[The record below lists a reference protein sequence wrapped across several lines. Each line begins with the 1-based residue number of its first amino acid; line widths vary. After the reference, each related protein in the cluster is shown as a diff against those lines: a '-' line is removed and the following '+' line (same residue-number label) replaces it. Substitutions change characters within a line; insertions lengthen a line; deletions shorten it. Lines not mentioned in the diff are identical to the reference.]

1 MSFSLRSV
9 SGVLGLVRVGAAA
22 LVMFAGSA
30 AVLADEPANAGAGG
44 AGKVETP
51 AASSTPAAAAAP
63 AGAATT
69 TAAAAASPKYAV
81 CDVYKIAD
89 KMLQTP
95 RYTKAMEEKTAELRA
110 KMAPK
115 AEEFEKL
122 QQQLQGTPQDKQDSP
137 EFKAGVEQYRK
148 LNEELRAMDQEARNA
163 MVAFIAE
170 KNFEVYKQILAS
182 VDDIATKRGYT
193 MVLNSRSIED
203 MEKPTSAD
211 AFFRGVLARPVV
223 KASAA
228 DDLTLDVMKDLK
240 LD

>member
-1 MSFSLRSV
+1 MSAARRNGLWSMMLV
-9 SGVLGLVRVGAAA
+9 SAGALA
-22 LVMFAGSA
+22 VFAGSTA
-30 AVLADEPANAGAGG
+30 AVLADEPAGAGAK
-44 AGKVETP
+44 AE
-51 AASSTPAAAAAP
+51 TPAAAAAAP
-63 AGAATT
+63 AAAPATP
-69 TAAAAASPKYAV
+69 AAAAAASVATASPKYAV

-95 RYTKAMEEKTAELRA
+95 RYVKAMEEKTAELRA

-115 AEEFEKL
+115 AEEFDKL
-122 QQQLQGTPQDKQDSP
+122 TQQLQGTPQDKQDTP
-137 EFKAGVEQYRK
+137 EFKMGVEQYRK
-148 LNEELRAMDQEARNA
+148 LQEELRAMDQEARTA

-203 MEKPTSAD
+203 MEKPASAD

-223 KASAA
+223 KSSAA

>member
-1 MSFSLRSV
+1 M
-9 SGVLGLVRVGAAA
+9 GAARRNGLWSMMLVSAGA
-22 LVMFAGSA
+22 LAVFAGSA
-30 AVLADEPANAGAGG
+30 AAVAADEPAGAGAK
-44 AGKVETP
+44 AETP
-51 AASSTPAAAAAP
+51 AAAPATPAAAA
-63 AGAATT
+63 TT
-69 TAAAAASPKYAV
+69 VAASATPKYAV

-95 RYTKAMEEKTAELRA
+95 RYVKAMEEKTAELRA

-115 AEEFEKL
+115 AEEFDKL
-122 QQQLQGTPQDKQDSP
+122 TQQLQGTPQDKQDTP
-137 EFKAGVEQYRK
+137 EFKMGVEQYRK
-148 LNEELRAMDQEARNA
+148 LQEELRAMDQEARTA

-203 MEKPTSAD
+203 MEKPASAD

-223 KASAA
+223 KSSAA

>member
-1 MSFSLRSV
+1 MSFSRRSA
-9 SGVLGLVRVGAAA
+9 GGFVRVGVAV

-30 AVLADEPANAGAGG
+30 VVLADEPVSGG
-44 AGKVETP
+44 ASGG
-51 AASSTPAAAAAP
+51 AASAAPAAAAP
-63 AGAATT
+63 AAAATAPAAAATT
-69 TAAAAASPKYAV
+69 TAAAASPKYAV

-148 LNEELRAMDQEARNA
+148 LNDELRAMDQEARNA